1 MYEYP
6 DYLMHHGVKGM
17 TWGVRKKTSNSMS
30 SRKANRLA
38 KKDAKEYA
46 RAKMY
51 YGEGAGNR
59 RKLIKATVNERSK
72 NSTYKE
78 AFDRNLANQDMAKHA
93 SKAKKERKANTTK
106 AKVAKNARGLVN
118 ISTGSPQRAA
128 ASAMTLYNLYKIG
141 KATGLNEKVASA
153 VTSTVKNVYAHA
165 KVGKAWVNMARNM
178 R

>member
-1 MYEYP
+1 
-6 DYLMHHGVKGM
+6 
-17 TWGVRKKTSNSMS
+17 
-30 SRKANRLA
+30 
-38 KKDAKEYA
+38 
-46 RAKMY
+46 MY

-93 SKAKKERKANTTK
+93 SKAKKEREANTAK

-118 ISTGSPQRAA
+118 ISTGNPQRAA
-128 ASAMTLYNLYKIG
+128 ASAMTLYGLYKIG
-141 KATGLNEKVASA
+141 KATGLNAKVASVA
-153 VTSTVKNVYAHA
+153 TSTVKNVYAHA
-165 KVGKAWVNMARNM
+165 KVGKAWINMARNM